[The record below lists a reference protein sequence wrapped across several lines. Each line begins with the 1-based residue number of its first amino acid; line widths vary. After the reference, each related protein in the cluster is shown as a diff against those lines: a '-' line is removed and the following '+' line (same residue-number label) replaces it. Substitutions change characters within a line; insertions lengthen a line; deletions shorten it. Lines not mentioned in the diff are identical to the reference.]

1 MLLSVVWVVPG
12 WPFYIGLAV
21 LMVLLGCSA
30 FASSAESAFFSLT
43 ADDVETLVQTQDRS
57 VTSRLILRLRA
68 EPDNFLATILV
79 ANNFV
84 NVAVVILADFVLRQV
99 VSFEQT
105 PALGFFVNSVV
116 ITFLLLLFGEIM
128 PKIFGTNYAL
138 TVARLESRPIYGLHV
153 VLRPLSWVMSR
164 SMAYVGPRMPRKSS
178 ISLDE
183 LGRALEITEGHLPE
197 EEQILQGIVHFGDK
211 EAYEVMT
218 PRIDVVALDTA
229 LGFDAVKQVIMESG
243 FSRIPVY
250 KESFDNLEGVLY
262 VKDILRYMGEGDSF
276 AWQSI
281 LRKAYYV
288 PENKPI
294 GDLLVDFQRQSIH
307 LAVVV
312 DEYGGTCGIIT
323 LEDVLEE
330 IFGEIEDES
339 DEEEKLYTKLNE
351 KTYIFE
357 GKTQLNDFLRI
368 VGAPEDLFAGVE
380 GEAESLAGLVL
391 EVLGRIPKVGE
402 RLEVKG
408 IKLRIEAVSA
418 RRIETIRVEL

>member
-1 MLLSVVWVVPG
+1 MLSVLWTTPG

-21 LMVLLGCSA
+21 LIALLVCSA
-30 FASSAESAFFSLT
+30 FASGSESAFFSLT
-43 ADDVETLVQTQDRS
+43 ADDVETLMLTQETS
-57 VTSRLILRLRA
+57 ITSRLILRLRA
-68 EPDNFLATILV
+68 QPDNFLATILV
-79 ANNFV
+79 TNNFV
-84 NVAVVILADFVLRQV
+84 NVAIVILADFVLQQV
-99 VSFEQT
+99 VSFEQA
-105 PALGFFVNSVV
+105 PVVGFIVNTIV

-128 PKIFGTNYAL
+128 PKIFGTNYSL
-138 TVARLESRPIYGLHV
+138 SFARLVVQPLYGLHML
-153 VLRPLSWVMSR
+153 LRPISWVMSK
-164 SMAYVGPRMPRKSS
+164 SMAYVGPRTPKKSN

-211 EAYEVMT
+211 QAYEVMT
-218 PRIDVVALDTA
+218 PRMDVVALDSE
-229 LGFDAVKQVIMESG
+229 LGFNQVKKVVMKSG

-250 KESFDNLEGVLY
+250 AESFDNLLGILY
-262 VKDILRYMGEGDSF
+262 VKDILRYMGEEDGFD
-276 AWQSI
+276 WKNI

-294 GDLLVDFQRQSIH
+294 GDLLLDFQRQSIH

-339 DEEEKLYTKLNE
+339 DEEEKTYTKVDE
-351 KTYIFE
+351 KTYIFQ

-368 VGAPEDLFAGVE
+368 VGKPADLFDAVQGA
-380 GEAESLAGLVL
+380 AESLAGLVL
-391 EVLGRIPKVGE
+391 EQIGRIPKAGE
-402 RLEVKG
+402 RLEISG
-408 IKLRIEAVSA
+408 IKFKIEAVDT
-418 RRIETIRVEL
+418 RRIESIRVEL